1 MYKDLSLGLIEHFW
15 NSGSYTIKDMIN
27 LVLEGTI
34 TEEEFH
40 SITRFDFKGTLEIE
54 KTGDE

>member
-1 MYKDLSLGLIEHFW
+1 MFKDLSLGLIEHFW

-40 SITRFDFKGTLEIE
+40 DITRYSFKGIIE
-54 KTGDE
+54 NSGKN